1 MINKTDKTFL
11 IIINMHFDLTLINV
25 IRKKEREK
33 RQTPTLVRHEIL
45 LLLLCTVFFLKYSFR
60 VLSSIILFC
69 PDILSLVPG
78 GPAGS
83 FPVSYYDHI

>member
-45 LLLLCTVFFLKYSFR
+45 LFNIIIMYSFLYK
-60 VLSSIILFC
+60 VLL
-69 PDILSLVPG
+69 
-78 GPAGS
+78 
-83 FPVSYYDHI
+83 